1 MPIEAAISTMSYPTR
16 LYVNGVEVR
25 IKITMNYES
34 DAAEV
39 SQKLAEQI
47 AAHIQKFR
55 LES

>member
-1 MPIEAAISTMSYPTR
+1 MSYPTR